1 MSPPR
6 DWMQDSQNFHDF
18 MMTEVVNSHVPNAVS
33 DIDFT
38 NFQTNQDP
46 NFDVNDVK
54 SIVNESIGAIE
65 IDEEIQPMELN
76 FELYTT

>member
-1 MSPPR
+1 MGKIY
-6 DWMQDSQNFHDF
+6 
-18 MMTEVVNSHVPNAVS
+18 
-33 DIDFT
+33 DIDDARTAASSLEEIADVAEAMIGTKVDFT